1 MDENNQKSRVSVGTI
16 FTTLVMLGLF
26 CGLVFAIVWRRQS
39 IPTAADEHRE
49 HRLKTLAELNGENN
63 KIVTTYRWIDKKKSV
78 VGIPIER
85 AMTLVLTDLQSN
97 KPHLA
102 GPVAAPS
109 PQGGTSSQGSVN
121 STGGQSPTE
130 TQTETTGDPN
140 AGKTIFLQCTACH
153 SLEPDENKTGPS
165 LAGLFGRKA
174 GSVEDFNYSDSN
186 KSSGIV
192 WDEDALRK
200 YLPDPQKL
208 VPGTKMAFPG
218 LKDPKQVEDV
228 IAYLKEATKK

>member
-26 CGLVFAIVWRRQS
+26 CGLVFAIAWGRQS
-39 IPTAADEHRE
+39 IPTAEDEHRE
-49 HRLKTLAELNGENN
+49 QRLKTLAELNAENN
-63 KIVTTYRWIDKKKSV
+63 KILTTYRWIDKKKGV

-85 AMTLVLTDLQSN
+85 AMTLVLTDLQH
-97 KPHLA
+97 PA

-109 PQGGTSSQGSVN
+109 PQGGTSSQGSAN
-121 STGGQSPTE
+121 SPRGQSATE
-130 TQTETTGDPN
+130 TQTETAGDPN
-140 AGKTIFLQCTACH
+140 AGKTIFLQCAACH

-174 GSVEDFNYSDSN
+174 GTVEDFNYSDAN

-192 WDEDALRK
+192 WDEDVLRK

-208 VPGTKMAFPG
+208 VPGTKMAFLG